1 MDLTP
6 LMRPYFEKI
15 ARRTD
20 EWGVTGKDVQLRQL
34 RSLLHRASGC
44 EVGKKYDFAGLAKL
58 ENPYGEFSRRVPLCD
73 YESIRSEVMRMI
85 RGERDVL
92 WRGKCVNFA
101 QSSGT
106 SGGKSKY
113 IPITGDSLHR
123 CHYKGAADSV
133 AHYLRSNPASRL
145 FSGKGMILGGSFAN
159 ELGLDSD
166 KVCVGDLSATLINKI
181 NPIANLFRVPDKHT
195 ALLSDWKVKLP
206 AMVAASK
213 DAHITNMSGVPSWFL
228 TVAKEIVK
236 ARGVETLS
244 DAWPDLEVFFHGGI
258 SFEPYRAEYDSL
270 IDPSKMHYVENYNA
284 SEGFFAVQNDPAD
297 RSMLLTIDNDIF
309 YEFVPVSAPE
319 NDPVPVWDLEKGR
332 VYELL
337 ITSSNGL
344 WRYHTGD
351 TVRVYETAP
360 VKIRISGRT
369 KCFINAFGEE
379 LMEENAER
387 AMAEVCRQT
396 GASIVNY
403 TAAPVF
409 AEGSHR
415 GRHQWLIEWGRNPVD
430 KKDFAIRLDAELRK
444 LNSDYDAKRAN
455 TIFLDPPEIISIPR
469 GTFDHWL
476 HSVGTGKL
484 GGQRKVPRLSNNRLI
499 ADAVL
504 EICKEIDCRQ

>member
-6 LMRPYFEKI
+6 LMRPYFERI

-20 EWGVTGKDVQLRQL
+20 KWSEAGKDVQLAQL

-44 EVGKKYDFAGLAKL
+44 EIGRKYDFAGLARK
-58 ENPYGEFSRRVPLCD
+58 ENPYGEFSRCVPLCD

-85 RGERDVL
+85 RGERNVL

-113 IPITGDSLHR
+113 IPITDDSLRR

-133 AHYLRSNPASRL
+133 AHYLRSNSSSRL

-159 ELGLDSD
+159 ELNLDPD
-166 KVCVGDLSATLINKI
+166 KVRVGDLSATLINKI
-181 NPIANLFRVPDKHT
+181 NPFINFFRVPDKHT
-195 ALLSDWKVKLP
+195 ALLPDWKVKLP
-206 AMVAASK
+206 ALVAVAK
-213 DAHITNMSGVPSWFL
+213 DARITNMSGVPSWFL
-228 TVAKEIVK
+228 TVVKEIVK

-244 DAWPDLEVFFHGGI
+244 EVWTDLEVFFHGGI
-258 SFEPYRAEYDSL
+258 SFEPYREEYNRIIGS
-270 IDPSKMHYVENYNA
+270 SKMHYVENYNA
-284 SEGFFAVQNDPAD
+284 SEGFFAVQNNLDD
-297 RSMLLTIDNDIF
+297 KSMLLTIDNDIF
-309 YEFVPVSAPE
+309 YEFLPVSAPE

-409 AEGSHR
+409 AEGTHR
-415 GRHQWLIEWGRNPVD
+415 GRHQWLIEWGRCPVD
-430 KKDFAIRLDAELRK
+430 EKDFAMRLDAGLRK

-469 GTFDHWL
+469 GTFDRWL

-484 GGQRKVPRLSNNRLI
+484 GGQRKVPRLSNNRAI

-504 EICKEIDCRQ
+504 EICKETDCRQ